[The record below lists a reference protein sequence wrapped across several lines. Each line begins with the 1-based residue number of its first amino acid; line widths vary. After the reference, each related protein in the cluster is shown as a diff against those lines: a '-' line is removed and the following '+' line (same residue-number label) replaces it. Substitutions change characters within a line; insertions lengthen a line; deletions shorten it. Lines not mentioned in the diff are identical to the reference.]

1 MKYFKIN
8 IIILLNILFNYFQN
22 SYAFENNAIMP
33 GEKPIGIIGGTMWK
47 GYLPSQRETLDGRKK
62 KGPSL
67 LNLMWTSKITKINF
81 KNKVESSMGPVKAT
95 YEMGKAI
102 NFETKTI
109 EDTKIKSKIK
119 IGAFGI
125 GLKIENEKLLKDVEK
140 NKDIIKNMKDLDYWY
155 YTRKPNS
162 TNTFKGPGGSK
173 VKIQNGVSLV
183 DSLRAVFGQNWTKK
197 VLNIG
202 GSFMKNKKVS
212 FGKLEENL
220 NKETK
225 LTYGLSETTIPLIS
239 KEEIPFSLPITIPEA
254 KQKFEVDL
262 HFVPLSEKEIKTR
275 EKRLKDFSKSF
286 KNEMEFNI
294 GFGIETEL

>member
-1 MKYFKIN
+1 
-8 IIILLNILFNYFQN
+8 
-22 SYAFENNAIMP
+22 
-33 GEKPIGIIGGTMWK
+33 
-47 GYLPSQRETLDGRKK
+47 
-62 KGPSL
+62 
-67 LNLMWTSKITKINF
+67 
-81 KNKVESSMGPVKAT
+81 MGPVKAT

-125 GLKIENEKLLKDVEK
+125 GLKIENEKLLKDIER
-140 NKDIIKNMKDLDYWY
+140 KDMIKNMKNLDYWY

-162 TNTFKGPGGSK
+162 TNTFKGPGGTK

-183 DSLRAVFGQNWTKK
+183 DSLRAVFGENWTKK
-197 VLNIG
+197 ISNIG
-202 GSFMKNKKVS
+202 SFFMKDKKVS
-212 FGKLEENL
+212 FGKFEENSH
-220 NKETK
+220 KETK
-225 LTYGLSETTIPLIS
+225 LTYGLSEITLPLIS

-262 HFVPLSEKEIKTR
+262 HFVPLSKKEIKIR
-275 EKRLKDFSKSF
+275 EKRLKAFSKSF

>member
-1 MKYFKIN
+1 
-8 IIILLNILFNYFQN
+8 
-22 SYAFENNAIMP
+22 MP
-33 GEKPIGIIGGTMWK
+33 EEKPIGIIGGTMWQ
-47 GYLPSQRETLDGRKK
+47 GYLPSQRETLDKIKK

-95 YEMGKAI
+95 FEMGKAI
-102 NFETKTI
+102 NFETKII

-140 NKDIIKNMKDLDYWY
+140 NGDFIKNMKNLDYWY

-162 TNTFKGPGGSK
+162 TNTFKGPGGT
-173 VKIQNGVSLV
+173 KIKIKNGVSLI
-183 DSLRAVFGQNWTKK
+183 DSLRAVFGENWTKK
-197 VLNIG
+197 VSNLG
-202 GSFMKNKKVS
+202 GFFRKDKKVS
-212 FGKLEENL
+212 FGKFEEIH

-225 LTYGLSETTIPLIS
+225 LTYSLFETTIPLIS
-239 KEEIPFSLPITIPEA
+239 EKEIPFSLPITIPEA
-254 KQKFEVDL
+254 KQNFEVDL

-275 EKRLKDFSKSF
+275 EKRIKAFSKSF
-286 KNEMEFNI
+286 QNEMGYNL
-294 GFGIETEL
+294 GFGIETER